1 MQILLPLFTQGSSQ
15 ECQSSI
21 HLVICDWF
29 RYDTR
34 PKQKSPCVVLSCSG
48 VNREILPLLL
58 CSWNWKDRR
67 VSSGLVQAHSHGCSR
82 FSRQWVV
89 HKVLSRPRLGTGT
102 SVLLLHPVG
111 QSTSPALTQRMRN
124 SSLFLMEELEA
135 KGKTGKNGSTT
146 NLLKQLCAYTSE
158 VQKFPQ
164 GPMAGKQQGQEMS
177 VSLLTKNLTVV
188 TFLSSLADWSMQ
200 SRCHN

>member
-111 QSTSPALTQRMRN
+111 QSTSPALIQRMRN
-124 SSLFLMEELEA
+124 FA
-135 KGKTGKNGSTT
+135 RGNGIG
-146 NLLKQLCAYTSE
+146 NII
-158 VQKFPQ
+158 
-164 GPMAGKQQGQEMS
+164 
-177 VSLLTKNLTVV
+177 SLLNIWGLVSASGGEKWAQFCLGPTEVV
-188 TFLSSLADWSMQ
+188 KTE
-200 SRCHN
+200 